1 MLDFGEK
8 GDKVWLQL
16 EDVNAG
22 QLACGMGV
30 YVLPENEVVNT
41 DTNVEVSSADESV
54 GTLTPEEERYKEEIL
69 FCMEDDGVISEDE
82 RGYLERKRKKY
93 RKIGQ
98 KSWRNS
104 SPPHLVLM
112 NRNILKHSR
121 KCVLRA
127 L

>member
-22 QLACGMGV
+22 QLACGIGV

-54 GTLTPEEERYKEEIL
+54 GTLTPEE
-69 FCMEDDGVISEDE
+69 
-82 RGYLERKRKKY
+82 
-93 RKIGQ
+93 
-98 KSWRNS
+98 
-104 SPPHLVLM
+104 
-112 NRNILKHSR
+112 
-121 KCVLRA
+121 
-127 L
+127 